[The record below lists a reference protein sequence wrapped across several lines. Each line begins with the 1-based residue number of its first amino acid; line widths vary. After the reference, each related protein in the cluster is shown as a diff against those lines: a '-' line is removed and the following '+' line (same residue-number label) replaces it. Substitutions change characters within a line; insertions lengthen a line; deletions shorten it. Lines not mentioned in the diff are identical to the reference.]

1 MFYGKLPRLR
11 STLAVRLTFWYA
23 GIFAIF
29 SSIAFLLFYTL
40 ITSVLQERI
49 DQELLGQAQRFSVV
63 LATEGLDAVNSNA
76 LIEAQAAGVK
86 KVFFRLLNL
95 NGEVFSSSNMSYWK
109 DIAVDGTAI
118 RHLVRSRSPVIETI
132 AIPNRSEEVRI
143 LYAMISATTIA
154 QVGQAMETQSRFV
167 EAFKK
172 IFFATMT
179 LLIAVA
185 AAVGWFMARRAVS
198 GVEAV
203 TRTARKISEGSLQER
218 VPVKATDDE
227 IDQLATTFNQ
237 MLDRIQVLVTE
248 IKEMNDNIAH
258 DLRTPIARIR
268 GLAEVTLTTGKS
280 PADFEPMA
288 ASTIEEC
295 DRLLDMINT
304 MLTIS
309 KTEAGVER
317 VSRDEL
323 DITALIHNACELFE
337 PLAEEK
343 NVALSCQAP
352 EKTIISGDARML
364 QRMLANIL
372 DNAVRYTPCGGE
384 VEVSLAANEQN
395 ETIIFVRDS
404 GIGIAEAD
412 LPHVFE
418 RFYRCDRSRAQP
430 GTGLGLSL
438 ARAIARAH
446 GGDITVTS
454 SLDQGSTFTIT
465 LPRVPGQNS
474 KSETRNPKLEIRNK
488 SKLE

>member
-1 MFYGKLPRLR
+1 MFSGKLLKLR
-11 STLAVRLTFWYA
+11 STLAFRLTVWYA

-29 SSIAFLLFYTL
+29 SSVAFLLFYTL

-49 DQELLGQAQRFSVV
+49 DQDLLGQAQRFSVL

-76 LIEAQAAGVK
+76 VIEAQAAGVK

-95 NGEVFSSSNMSYWK
+95 NGDVFSSSNMSYWK
-109 DIAVDGTAI
+109 DIAVDGKAI
-118 RHLVRSRSPVIETI
+118 GQLVRSQTPVIETI

-143 LYAMISATTIA
+143 LYAMISPTTIA
-154 QVGQAMETQSRFV
+154 QVGQAMESQSRFI

-179 LLIAVA
+179 LLILVA

-203 TRTARKISEGSLQER
+203 TRTARKISEGSFQER

-258 DLRTPIARIR
+258 DLRSAVARIR

-280 PADFEPMA
+280 PDDFETMA

-304 MLTIS
+304 MLAIS
-309 KTEAGVER
+309 KTEAGVEK
-317 VSRDEL
+317 VSHDKV
-323 DITALIHNACELFE
+323 DIAALIGSACELFE
-337 PLAEEK
+337 ALAEEK
-343 NVALSCQAP
+343 NVALRYHAP
-352 EKTIISGDARML
+352 EKTKVSGDARML

-372 DNAVRYTPCGGE
+372 DNAVKYTPSGGR
-384 VEVSLAANEQN
+384 VEVSLAENEKK
-395 ETIIFVRDS
+395 EITIAIRDT
-404 GIGIAEAD
+404 GIGISDAD
-412 LPHVFE
+412 LLHVFE
-418 RFYRCDRSRAQP
+418 RFYRCDRSRSQP

-446 GGDITVTS
+446 GGNIAVTS
-454 SLDQGSTFTIT
+454 ALDQGSTFTIT
-465 LPRVPGQNS
+465 LPKNVA
-474 KSETRNPKLEIRNK
+474 
-488 SKLE
+488 

>member
-1 MFYGKLPRLR
+1 MFYGKFLELR
-11 STLAVRLTFWYA
+11 ATLAFRLTLWYA

-29 SSIAFLLFYTL
+29 STVAFLLFYTL

-49 DQELLGQAQRFSVV
+49 DQDLLGQAQRFSAL
-63 LATEGLDAVNSNA
+63 LATEGVEAVNSNA
-76 LIEAQAAGVK
+76 VIEAQAAGVK

-95 NGEVFSSSNMSYWK
+95 NGQAFSSSNMSYWK
-109 DIAVDGTAI
+109 DIAVDGNAI
-118 RHLVRSRSPVIETI
+118 EQLLRSQTPVIETI

-143 LYAMISATTIA
+143 LYAMISPTIIA
-154 QVGQAMETQSRFV
+154 QVGQAMEGQSRFV

-172 IFFATMT
+172 VFFATMS
-179 LLIAVA
+179 LLLLVA

-218 VPVKATDDE
+218 VPVKPTGDE

-237 MLDRIQVLVTE
+237 MLDRIQALVTE

-258 DLRTPIARIR
+258 DLRSPIARIR

-280 PADFEPMA
+280 PADFEVMT

-304 MLTIS
+304 MLAIS
-309 KTEAGVER
+309 KTEAGVEK
-317 VSRDEL
+317 VSHDKV
-323 DITALIHNACELFE
+323 DIATLIGNACELFE

-343 NVALSCQAP
+343 NVALRCHAP
-352 EKTIISGDARML
+352 EKTMVLGDARML
-364 QRMLANIL
+364 QRMLANLL
-372 DNAVRYTPCGGE
+372 DNAVKYTPPGGA
-384 VEVSLAANEQN
+384 VEISLSES
-395 ETIIFVRDS
+395 EKKDLTIAIRDT
-404 GIGIAEAD
+404 GIGISEAD
-412 LPHVFE
+412 LAHVFE
-418 RFYRCDRSRAQP
+418 RFYRCDRSRSQP

-446 GGDITVTS
+446 GGDITVMST
-454 SLDQGSTFTIT
+454 LDQGSTFTIT
-465 LPRVPGQNS
+465 LPKNVA
-474 KSETRNPKLEIRNK
+474 
-488 SKLE
+488 

>member
-1 MFYGKLPRLR
+1 MFYGKFLELR
-11 STLAVRLTFWYA
+11 ATLAFRLTLWYA

-29 SSIAFLLFYTL
+29 STVAFLLFYTL

-49 DQELLGQAQRFSVV
+49 DQDLLGQAQRFSAL
-63 LATEGLDAVNSNA
+63 LATEGVEAVNSNA
-76 LIEAQAAGVK
+76 VIEAQAAGVK

-95 NGEVFSSSNMSYWK
+95 NGQAFSSSNMSYWK
-109 DIAVDGTAI
+109 DIAVDGNAI
-118 RHLVRSRSPVIETI
+118 EQLLRSQTPVIETI

-143 LYAMISATTIA
+143 LYAMISPTIIA
-154 QVGQAMETQSRFV
+154 QVGQAMESQTRFV

-172 IFFATMT
+172 VFFATMS
-179 LLIAVA
+179 LLLLVA

-218 VPVKATDDE
+218 VPVKPTGDE

-237 MLDRIQVLVTE
+237 MLDRIQALVTE

-258 DLRTPIARIR
+258 DLRSPIARIR

-280 PADFEPMA
+280 PADFEVMT

-304 MLTIS
+304 MLAIS
-309 KTEAGVER
+309 KTEAGVEK
-317 VSRDEL
+317 VSHDKV
-323 DITALIHNACELFE
+323 DIATLIGNACELFE

-343 NVALSCQAP
+343 NVALRCHAP
-352 EKTIISGDARML
+352 EKTMVLGDARML
-364 QRMLANIL
+364 QRMLANLL
-372 DNAVRYTPCGGE
+372 DNAVKYTPPGGA
-384 VEVSLAANEQN
+384 VEISLSES
-395 ETIIFVRDS
+395 EKKDVTIAIRDT
-404 GIGIAEAD
+404 GIGISEAD
-412 LPHVFE
+412 LAHVFE
-418 RFYRCDRSRAQP
+418 RFYRCDRSRSQP

-446 GGDITVTS
+446 GGDIAVMS
-454 SLDQGSTFTIT
+454 ALDQGSTFTIT
-465 LPRVPGQNS
+465 LPKN
-474 KSETRNPKLEIRNK
+474 LE
-488 SKLE
+488 

>member
-143 LYAMISATTIA
+143 LYARISATTIA

-323 DITALIHNACELFE
+323 DITALIHSACELFE

-474 KSETRNPKLEIRNK
+474 KSETRNPKQI
-488 SKLE
+488 